1 MRREMA
7 IYLLSKGKRPY
18 NLGQVEEKVM
28 VSHTENRKVLS
39 ELE

>member
-1 MRREMA
+1 MA

-28 VSHTENRKVLS
+28 VSYTENSK
-39 ELE
+39 ELFELK